1 MEFSG
6 VTLPPIAQ
14 CFLIFFV
21 VSIALLLLIMIAG
34 LPTLFRAV
42 RREVKLAFVRR
53 RRSGR
58 MLADGDQLDRNAC
71 ELKGVYDFEG

>member
-6 VTLPPIAQ
+6 ITLPPIAQ

-21 VSIALLLLIMIAG
+21 VSVALLLLIMIAG

-42 RREVKLAFVRR
+42 RREVKLAVLRR

-58 MLADGDQLDRNAC
+58 MLADGDQLDRNAR

>member
-1 MEFSG
+1 MKFSG
-6 VTLPPIAQ
+6 AALPPIAQ

-21 VSIALLLLIMIAG
+21 VSVALLLLIMIAG
-34 LPTLFRAV
+34 LPTLFRTV
-42 RREVKLAFVRR
+42 RREVKLAVVRR

-58 MLADGDQLDRNAC
+58 MLADGDQLDRNAR